1 MRIIEDIAIS
11 NFRCFENITLNP
23 HKDLNIIVGE
33 NSVGKSSMFVALDK
47 LFRCID
53 TNNNDHINELD
64 IRWGGLSGSK
74 ELAVRCTFSL
84 DIKEQQRIMN
94 VLFNRYR
101 EHADWSRVFERIS
114 SFLQRVEVGFIWKA
128 SKELE
133 LKLGSLN
140 VIGNNLSTKQNPG
153 KASKHI
159 DDLFTWMASAQ
170 LNNTVQGVLGSIDKW
185 NSPDD
190 IRGGIYKVIKP
201 EFYSFAEF
209 RVRPD
214 SSSRDTGLD
223 SFEGRQTASVLL
235 NLKNH
240 TSLNLRS
247 RYKRI
252 CEEFSNFFP
261 FIYIDAIETG
271 PGSGMADV
279 QFIQKGNDYPIPLA
293 NVGSGTVELLTF
305 ITNLVAS
312 RGRIFVIEEP
322 ESHLHPHAK
331 RRLQKLILEASE
343 SNQVFVISHDPY
355 FVQYN
360 KPKAIF
366 RFANT
371 ENGTKIYSLPRNIQ
385 SNLEGQIKTALQ
397 DISKREQ
404 LFARALLFVEDESQ
418 RQFIMGCADKLSYDL
433 DSAGLSIIEV
443 GGKDGFQPYIKIAK
457 CFKIP
462 YLCLEDLTRG
472 SSKDRPPNTY
482 RALGYELEE
491 YLERNNLGK
500 LMDEAKSKIGTSKQR
515 VARYCGEHISKKQ
528 IPELFKKLI
537 DDAVNLCK
545 QP

>member
-1 MRIIEDIAIS
+1 MVIIDEIVIR

-33 NSVGKSSMFVALDK
+33 NSAGKSSMFVALNK
-47 LFRCID
+47 LFKCSD
-53 TNNNDHINELD
+53 TRNTDHINELD
-64 IRWGGLSGSK
+64 IRWGDLSGNK

-94 VLFNRYR
+94 VLFHKHR

-114 SFLQRVEVGFIWKA
+114 SFLQRVEMGFIWKA
-128 SKELE
+128 GKKLE

-140 VIGNNLSTKQNPG
+140 VITNNLSTKQNPG
-153 KASKHI
+153 KASKPF
-159 DDLFTWMASAQ
+159 DDLFVWMASAQ
-170 LNNTVQGVLGSIDKW
+170 LNNTVQGVLESIDRW

-190 IRGGIYKVIKP
+190 IQQGIYEVIKP
-201 EFYSFAEF
+201 EFYSFVEF

-223 SFEGRQTASVLL
+223 SFEGSQTASVLL

-240 TSLNLRS
+240 TSLHLRN

-252 CEEFSNFFP
+252 CEEFSDFFP
-261 FIYIDAIETG
+261 FIYIDAIETE
-271 PGSGMADV
+271 PGSRMADV
-279 QFIQKGNDYPIPLA
+279 QFIQKSNDYPIPLA
-293 NVGSGTVELLTF
+293 NVGSGMVELLTF

-366 RFANT
+366 RFTNT
-371 ENGTKIYSLPRNIQ
+371 ENGAKIYSLPRNIQ
-385 SNLEGQIKTALQ
+385 SKLEGQIKTALQ

-418 RQFIMGCADKLSYDL
+418 RQFITGCADKLSYDL

-443 GGKDGFQPYIKIAK
+443 GGKDGFKPYIKIAES
-457 CFKIP
+457 FKIP
-462 YLCLEDLTRG
+462 YLCLEDLPRG
-472 SSKDRPPNTY
+472 SSKNRPKSIF
-482 RALGYELEE
+482 RALGCELEE
-491 YLERNNLGK
+491 YLKQNNLIK
-500 LMDEAKSKIGTSKQR
+500 LMEEAKSEVGTSKQR
-515 VARYCGEHISKKQ
+515 VARYCGEHIDKKN
-528 IPELFKKLI
+528 IPELFEKLI
-537 DDAVNLCK
+537 EDAVNLCK